1 MDLASEANPHPA
13 AYSLDNDLNAM
24 CPRNKCL
31 QNQHVE
37 RIRILLSLLEKINT
51 LICSL
56 NVLHGITLNLYAKKA
71 HLMLNAFI
79 ALNKQRRARFAHS
92 KRIIGFI

>member
-24 CPRNKCL
+24 CPQNKSL
-31 QNQHVE
+31 QNQRVE
-37 RIRILLSLLEKINT
+37 RIRILLSLLEKINM

-56 NVLHGITLNLYAKKA
+56 SVLHEITLNLYV
-71 HLMLNAFI
+71 
-79 ALNKQRRARFAHS
+79 
-92 KRIIGFI
+92 KRHI